1 MEIGRMRER
10 MQVQRRQFATAAR
23 WRVERERGIGG
34 SRSGGAETAVVL
46 DICMYARESPKV
58 RQKILVDVIRVY
70 PKNIIIQN
78 TRYGEGALLR
88 IKLISIEQF
97 RR

>member
-1 MEIGRMRER
+1 MRER

-23 WRVERERGIGG
+23 WRGERERGIGG